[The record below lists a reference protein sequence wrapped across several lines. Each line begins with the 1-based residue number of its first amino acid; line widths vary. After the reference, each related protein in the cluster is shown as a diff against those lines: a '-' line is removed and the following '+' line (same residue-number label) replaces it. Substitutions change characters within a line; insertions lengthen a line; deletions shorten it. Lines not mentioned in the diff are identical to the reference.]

1 MMKKTYQAP
10 STEVVTIDVM
20 SQLLTVS
27 TPDKDINYGGVDIEG
42 VLDPASRINKGVW
55 EEE

>member
-1 MMKKTYQAP
+1 MKKTYQAP

-42 VLDPASRINKGVW
+42 VLDPASRINNGVW